1 MPRPAPASRAA
12 SPAVA
17 AEVPVGPAGQHVRG
31 AFDEMETGAE
41 SGGALGT
48 AVLGSLGTAVYRDG
62 MPDSA
67 PAAARETL
75 GGALA
80 VAQRLPEGAGDAL
93 ATAAREAFTSGMN
106 AAAVA
111 GAVVLAG
118 AAVLT
123 GTALRGVRVREEA
136 CAESTGGADRLS
148 PSGA

>member
-1 MPRPAPASRAA
+1 
-12 SPAVA
+12 
-17 AEVPVGPAGQHVRG
+17 
-31 AFDEMETGAE
+31 METGAE

-48 AVLGSLGTAVYRDG
+48 AVLGSLGTARLPRRDAG
-62 MPDSA
+62 LRPGRG
-67 PAAARETL
+67 PRETL

-118 AAVLT
+118 AAVLA